1 MAAPGRDIDPRRLAL
16 LKGLIQTLPAG
27 VLRSLET
34 ALGLSKDAGLA
45 SVRSLVAVELDSRQV
60 CEAVFM
66 PFVRLFQPREDGLG
80 GVRFPRRW
88 LTAVWTQLEARES
101 ALYRDA
107 FAAFR
112 VQRAEDPTPVVF
124 FRLVKAGADLCRAE
138 PQAVAGTDDAE
149 SLAQVA
155 ELARYF
161 DLHRIMRQTLSRLP
175 DFLGRMDA
183 EKAAALRVL
192 FKDAAEFEDESGCRF
207 LELVFANLNDGGQI
221 IKLMATVADRPK
233 DRFLAESELASFGE
247 RILAQIEARV
257 ANLRRDMGGRAQE
270 GADMAQ
276 AGRQIAQALA
286 QLQMFEQY
294 IELARN
300 GPWGQRVAAAHKE
313 IAGLVEQVLNGAE
326 RRLAQA
332 LPTRTERIHGRMKR
346 EAPDLSAIEPE
357 RLEQTRQIL
366 AFIGQ
371 ARAIAA
377 SGGFAS
383 LHAKTV
389 EALEAQMDVWFGSL
403 LADAN
408 SGDLNDVDVATE
420 AFERVTGLMQA
431 LCGDEKAKTARRRVA
446 ASELHRPRP
455 NTTDAA

>member
-1 MAAPGRDIDPRRLAL
+1 MAAPGRDIDPHRMAL
-16 LKGLIQTLPAG
+16 LKGLIQTLPTG

-34 ALGLSKDAGLA
+34 ARGLSKDAGLA

-60 CEAVFM
+60 CETVFL
-66 PFVRLFQPREDGLG
+66 PFVRLFRSREDGLES
-80 GVRFPRRW
+80 VQFPRRW
-88 LTAVWTQLEARES
+88 LTTIWKQLETREA

-107 FAAFR
+107 FTACR
-112 VQRAEDPTPVVF
+112 VHRAEDPTPVVF
-124 FRLVKAGADLCRAE
+124 FRLVKAGAELCRDD
-138 PQAVAGTDDAE
+138 PQAVAATDEPEA
-149 SLAQVA
+149 LAQVV
-155 ELARYF
+155 ELGRYL

-207 LELVFANLNDGGQI
+207 LELVFANLDDGGQI
-221 IKLMATVADRPK
+221 VKLMATVADRPK
-233 DRFLAESELASFGE
+233 DRFLAESELACFGE
-247 RILAQIEARV
+247 RILAQIETRV
-257 ANLRRDMGGRAQE
+257 AKLGRDMGGRAQE
-270 GADMAQ
+270 GADMAL
-276 AGRQIAQALA
+276 AGQQIAQALA
-286 QLQMFEQY
+286 QLQMFEHY

-346 EAPDLSAIEPE
+346 EAPDLSAVTPE

-389 EALEAQMDVWFGSL
+389 EALETQMDAWFGSL

-408 SGDLNDVDVATE
+408 SGDLSDVELASE

-431 LCGDEKAKTARRRVA
+431 LCGGEKAKTARRRVA
-446 ASELHRPRP
+446 ASELYRPRA
-455 NTTDAA
+455 NATDAA